1 MTDGGHWENLG
12 LVELLRRGCAN
23 IVVVSA
29 AGDGLYS
36 NSTFASAV
44 EIART
49 DLGVEVDIDAVWN
62 TRPLLSD
69 APGPLP
75 SGREY
80 LLGAGGETAVVGRA
94 APNGFAFGTIRFP
107 VEPGSPEGAERV
119 TGTILLIEASMIDG
133 LPADVH
139 AYAEK
144 HPEFPNVSTGD
155 QFFTDEDFE
164 AYRVLGRT
172 LARQSLGGPRGLHF
186 ADRITDPVTGCT
198 RSDPQR

>member
-1 MTDGGHWENLG
+1 
-12 LVELLRRGCAN
+12 
-23 IVVVSA
+23 
-29 AGDGLYS
+29 
-36 NSTFASAV
+36 
-44 EIART
+44 
-49 DLGVEVDIDAVWN
+49 
-62 TRPLLSD
+62 
-69 APGPLP
+69 
-75 SGREY
+75 
-80 LLGAGGETAVVGRA
+80 
-94 APNGFAFGTIRFP
+94 
-107 VEPGSPEGAERV
+107 
-119 TGTILLIEASMIDG
+119 MIDG

-172 LARQSLGGPRGLHF
+172 LARQSLGGPRGLRF